1 MSDGSGV
8 AAASRVLQSLC
19 CSLPLSHVHID
30 ATNLERH
37 KNLRRIQFLLAV
49 VALTG
54 LVHALINARFSFND
68 FFKGGNDLFSALL
81 GFLAL
86 RDVCSVN
93 ASWFLSLLVWATV
106 SSILFDL
113 LLSLLPNLFY
123 WNSYASQ
130 GRAAFAVDNLLMT
143 VVALTQLYLAFLVKQ
158 TLDDMLPGWANI
170 ASGSGSADFE
180 EPFINPSRHQQSRSQ
195 GPSTSRSNTAFV
207 PFGGSGQRLG

>member
-1 MSDGSGV
+1 M
-8 AAASRVLQSLC
+8 
-19 CSLPLSHVHID
+19 
-30 ATNLERH
+30 
-37 KNLRRIQFLLAV
+37 LAV